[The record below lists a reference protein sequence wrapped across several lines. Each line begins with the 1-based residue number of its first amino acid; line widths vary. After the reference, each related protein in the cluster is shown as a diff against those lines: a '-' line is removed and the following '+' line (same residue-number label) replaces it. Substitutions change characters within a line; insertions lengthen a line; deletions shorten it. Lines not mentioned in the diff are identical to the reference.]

1 MSQKD
6 KKRVADG
13 SGGQQRENTS
23 VSGLELAALFLDTS
37 WRVAVPILALSL
49 LGHWLDTKQD
59 TTPLFTLVGFFSS
72 LVLAVYL
79 VYRQLKFAF
88 PDMFGGKK

>member
-13 SGGQQRENTS
+13 SGGQQRKNTS

-37 WRVAVPILALSL
+37 WRVAVPILTLSL
-49 LGHWLDTKQD
+49 LGHWLDTKQHSL
-59 TTPLFTLVGFFSS
+59 PLFTLIGFFSS
-72 LVLAVYL
+72 LLLAVYL